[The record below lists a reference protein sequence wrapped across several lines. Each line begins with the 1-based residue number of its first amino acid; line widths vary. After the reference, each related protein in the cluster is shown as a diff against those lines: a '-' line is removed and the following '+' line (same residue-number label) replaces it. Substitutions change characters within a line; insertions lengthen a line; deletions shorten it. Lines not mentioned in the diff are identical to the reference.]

1 MTQAIRVMIADDHPL
16 ILLGTALSLA
26 DDKQFV
32 VTGKARNSTELIAL
46 LSSLPCDVLVCDLAM
61 PGGAYGDGLPMIGYI
76 HRHYPHVHLIVQTM
90 LDNPGIL
97 KGLQQS
103 GVRGVLN
110 KGDDMA
116 LIASA
121 VLSVM
126 HGNTFMGPSIRR
138 AFESVGLK
146 EQEGA
151 QSMTL
156 SKRESEVLRLYVSG
170 DTVKEIAENLKRSVK
185 TISTQKM
192 CAMQKLGVNR
202 DADLFKYA
210 QMSGLLKLP
219 SVVEG
224 ELPIVAH
231 VRRTPNASAAT
242 SGVVAAKATTRTGAQ
257 ASAPSSSVP
266 TTVLVAEAD
275 ASSAPGGVD

>member
-1 MTQAIRVMIADDHPL
+1 MTQAIRIMIADDHPL
-16 ILLGTALSLA
+16 ILLGTTLSLA
-26 DDKQFV
+26 DDSQFV

-76 HRHYPHVHLIVQTM
+76 HRHFPHVHLIVQTM

-126 HGNTFMGPSIRR
+126 NGNTYMGPSIRR

-146 EQEGA
+146 EQEGT

-219 SVVEG
+219 SLVEG
-224 ELPIVAH
+224 ELPVFSQLSETP
-231 VRRTPNASAAT
+231 VRPSAVSSLGSVTAT
-242 SGVVAAKATTRTGAQ
+242 QTRKHAETETETERDM
-257 ASAPSSSVP
+257 P
-266 TTVLVAEAD
+266 LIAEAD
-275 ASSAPGGVD
+275 ASSTPRGPD

>member
-257 ASAPSSSVP
+257 ASAPSSSAP